1 MTVPPR
7 KRRRTVKKSITFMID
22 ERLAAMLD
30 EFKRRHF
37 NVPTASVMR
46 LALEFYCQT
55 HLNITKHGEEK
66 KTDKK

>member
-1 MTVPPR
+1 M
-7 KRRRTVKKSITFMID
+7 KKSITFSID

-37 NVPTASVMR
+37 NVPTSSVMR
-46 LALEFYCQT
+46 LALEVYCQT

-66 KTDKK
+66 KSLKK

>member
-30 EFKRRHF
+30 EFRRRHF

-46 LALEFYCQT
+46 LALEVYCQT
-55 HLNITKHGEEK
+55 HLNVSKPKEK
-66 KTDKK
+66 KSDKK